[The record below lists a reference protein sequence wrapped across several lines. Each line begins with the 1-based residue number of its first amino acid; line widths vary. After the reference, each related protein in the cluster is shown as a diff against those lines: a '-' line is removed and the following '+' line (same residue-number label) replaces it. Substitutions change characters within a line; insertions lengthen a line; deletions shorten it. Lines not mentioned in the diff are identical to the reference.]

1 MSTQQ
6 VLNIPTAVSQAT
18 IEKWLKG
25 LEQTTELAFFRRV
38 GGRHGFNVT
47 SRWASTLDNL
57 NKTLNDPSKQGT
69 PANFSNLRLITL
81 KIITS
86 VNHYYSIDGIKS
98 GTINLIPNII
108 NYPHL
113 DKTFSSVFPIK
124 LDDNTGL
131 PSTPGHFIT
140 SIEKMGDGIAVIYSY
155 IILRKIQGRSKLR
168 SNQYPEQYF
177 NTVFIPNDLS
187 RIEYRVDKSLGKRA
201 SEKAMADLRAKF
213 NELLVEL
220 NIKLAVETI
229 NFYKA
234 ISNIYLDKQ
243 YGRLVQVN
251 FLDPNGDEDAVLRCR
266 TDPNYDA
273 RYREVVSKTQNGTPR
288 SLTLEVSGVAV
299 RLDSK
304 VANETISNE
313 IGFEPSK
320 TDWSTNKF
328 CGDFY
333 FTQTADHQVHYG
345 VINDLLTRAK

>member
-18 IEKWLKG
+18 IEQWLKG

-47 SRWASTLDNL
+47 SRWGTLDNL

-98 GTINLIPNII
+98 GTVNLIPNII

-131 PSTPGHFIT
+131 PSTRAFHY
-140 SIEKMGDGIAVIYSY
+140 SHRKMGDGIAVIYSY

-168 SNQYPEQYF
+168 SNQYQNSTSILF
-177 NTVFIPNDLS
+177 S
-187 RIEYRVDKSLGKRA
+187 SL
-201 SEKAMADLRAKF
+201 M
-213 NELLVEL
+213 
-220 NIKLAVETI
+220 I
-229 NFYKA
+229 
-234 ISNIYLDKQ
+234 
-243 YGRLVQVN
+243 
-251 FLDPNGDEDAVLRCR
+251 
-266 TDPNYDA
+266 
-273 RYREVVSKTQNGTPR
+273 
-288 SLTLEVSGVAV
+288 
-299 RLDSK
+299 
-304 VANETISNE
+304 
-313 IGFEPSK
+313 
-320 TDWSTNKF
+320 
-328 CGDFY
+328 
-333 FTQTADHQVHYG
+333 
-345 VINDLLTRAK
+345 